1 MRFLLFCVMMMFTIT
16 LAFAQPKQIIFSDP
30 LEDIDLVNGKVF
42 LTSKG
47 TAFYYHLNDK
57 YLDAVL
63 FNDTGKLIAQKKYVV
78 PHNKAAFYTG
88 VHSIDEI
95 GSNIV
100 VFIKQRSR
108 ISDAG
113 SHLTQALHR
122 IVINATSGDIISN
135 EMVASF
141 DCDERIMERILGE
154 AEGRTEYM
162 KVVKDPLSNRYAV
175 VGFNNTEKKVDNR
188 INVRFY
194 DTTHTLLDSINYSGG
209 VDDSYLRF
217 IGAFFYSKDLYL
229 CYNENNPNTDGFEVP
244 VYISVFRDKK
254 KDWEVNQV
262 NIKPFEKNSK
272 CQFAIDEYT
281 GIVKIITEAVLET
294 KIGQRTIHS
303 YMSLVDPSSLTV
315 IANKLL
321 IAEKAS
327 EYAMRNMGTDG
338 GTLNCAIHTL
348 YNDKRANTMCVVSE
362 EYNTS
367 KASLFLAITYLDNLG
382 KEDEGYAI
390 RRSSSRSIYEQGGYY
405 EYAYFSTL
413 GGNYLLLN
421 DNQKNFSLPES
432 KEKNKIGRISNT
444 HAVIYKIVDGKLTK
458 SFLLGIPDRKSPSA
472 FINYK
477 TGFYNDITRSY
488 AAVAEVN
495 NMNGR
500 HKRLV
505 FIQF

>member
-1 MRFLLFCVMMMFTIT
+1 MRQILLIVTLIMTNV
-16 LAFAQPKQIIFSDP
+16 LAFAQAKQIVYSDP

-63 FNDTGKLIAQKKYVV
+63 YNNTGNLIAQKKYLV
-78 PHNKAAFYTG
+78 PHNKSVLYTG

-95 GSNIV
+95 GSNII

-108 ISDAG
+108 VGAVG
-113 SHLTQALHR
+113 SRLTQALHR

-135 EMVASF
+135 EMVAQF

-154 AEGRTEYM
+154 ADGRTEYM

-175 VGFNNTEKKVDNR
+175 IGFNNTEKKVDNR
-188 INVRFY
+188 ISVRFY
-194 DTTHTLLDSINYSGG
+194 DTAHTLLDSINYNGG
-209 VDDSYLRF
+209 VDDSYMRF
-217 IGAFFYSKDLYL
+217 IGAFFYNKDLYL
-229 CYNENNPNTDGFEVP
+229 CYNENDPNTDGFEVP
-244 VYISVFRDKK
+244 VYISVFRDNK
-254 KDWEVNQV
+254 KDWEVNQI

-281 GIVKIITEAVLET
+281 GIVKIITEALLET
-294 KIGQRTIHS
+294 KKGQLTIHS
-303 YMSLVDPSSLTV
+303 YISLVDPATLTV
-315 IANKLL
+315 IANRQLV
-321 IAEKAS
+321 AEKAS
-327 EYAMRNMGTDG
+327 EYAMRKMGTDG
-338 GTLNCAIHTL
+338 ETLNCAIHTL

-367 KASLFLAITYLDNLG
+367 KASLFIAITYLDNLG

-390 RRSSSRSIYEQGGYY
+390 RRSASKSVYEQGGYY
-405 EYAYFSTL
+405 EYAYFSTP

-421 DNQKNFSLPES
+421 DNQKNYVLPEN

-444 HAVIYKIVDGKLTK
+444 HAIIYKIADGKLTK
-458 SFLLGIPDRKSPSA
+458 SYLLGMPDRKLPSA
-472 FINYK
+472 FINYE
-477 TGFYNDITRSY
+477 TGFYNDMTHTY

-495 NMNGR
+495 NMDGR
-500 HKRLV
+500 HKRIV
-505 FIQF
+505 IVQF